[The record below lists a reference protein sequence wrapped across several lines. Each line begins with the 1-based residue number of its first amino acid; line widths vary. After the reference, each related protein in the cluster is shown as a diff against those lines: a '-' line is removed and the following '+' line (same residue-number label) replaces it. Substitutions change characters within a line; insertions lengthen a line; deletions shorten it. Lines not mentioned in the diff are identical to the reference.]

1 MTLGEDAVVVVLPR
15 HVQWKTVISLNGHT
29 GVIAVQTNVD
39 SKALKVD
46 QERLYQGQ
54 PVVEQSALTTLSKLG
69 SAMVVKQLTAN
80 WATGQNGAV
89 VQLPVAYQEHS
100 PAPVTE

>member
-15 HVQWKTVISLNGHT
+15 HVQWKTVISLYGHI

-46 QERLYQGQ
+46 KERLYQSHH
-54 PVVEQSALTTLSKLG
+54 VVEQNALTTFPKLG
-69 SAMVVKQLTAN
+69 SALVVKQLTAN
-80 WATGQNGAV
+80 LATGQNGAV
-89 VQLPVAYQEHS
+89 VQLFVAY
-100 PAPVTE
+100 